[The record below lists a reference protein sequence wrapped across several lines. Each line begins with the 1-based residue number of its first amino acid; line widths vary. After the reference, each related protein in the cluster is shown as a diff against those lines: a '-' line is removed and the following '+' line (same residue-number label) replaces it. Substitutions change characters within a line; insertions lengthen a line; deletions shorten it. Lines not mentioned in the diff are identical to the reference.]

1 MILVTDLA
9 KHFDFVS
16 QLKAEAKGA
25 LEASNGPDT
34 NKVLFSAIK
43 FCDLGTRRLL
53 KPMPSPHRRASLPL
67 RTLVSCAHP
76 SSLPPPRTGHC
87 FKPWGQHK
95 SWSYWIT
102 EELFAVGDRERLLLG
117 EDSAISAL
125 CDRQRDTD
133 LGKNQKGFFGVDRRS
148 NTGRSLTAALPA
160 PCRPALTALN

>member
-53 KPMPSPHRRASLPL
+53 KP
-67 RTLVSCAHP
+67 TI
-76 SSLPPPRTGHC
+76 PPPYR
-87 FKPWGQHK
+87 
-95 SWSYWIT
+95 
-102 EELFAVGDRERLLLG
+102 
-117 EDSAISAL
+117 
-125 CDRQRDTD
+125 
-133 LGKNQKGFFGVDRRS
+133 
-148 NTGRSLTAALPA
+148 
-160 PCRPALTALN
+160 

>member
-53 KPMPSPHRRASLPL
+53 KPMPSPHRPASLPL
-67 RTLVSCAHP
+67 PTRCSRVLHP
-76 SSLPPPRTGHC
+76 LLSLHRRAGHC
-87 FKPWGQHK
+87 FKPWAQHK
-95 SWSYWIT
+95 KWSAPSKIRT
-102 EELFAVGDRERLLLG
+102 PSKLLIHAPVPGD
-117 EDSAISAL
+117 
-125 CDRQRDTD
+125 
-133 LGKNQKGFFGVDRRS
+133 
-148 NTGRSLTAALPA
+148 
-160 PCRPALTALN
+160 